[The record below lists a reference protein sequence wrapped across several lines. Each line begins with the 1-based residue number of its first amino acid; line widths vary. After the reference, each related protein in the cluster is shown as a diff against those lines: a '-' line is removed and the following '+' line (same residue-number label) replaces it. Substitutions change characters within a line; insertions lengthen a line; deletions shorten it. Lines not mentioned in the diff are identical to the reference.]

1 MEYLYI
7 LKQVL
12 VYVLTAYWCYQT
24 VISLCSL
31 IKLKDKPYLTN
42 KNHKF
47 MAIVPAHN
55 EEMVVANLIESLKNQ
70 TYDKNLYDIYVI
82 ADNCTDNTAEVAR
95 KAGAIVFERFD
106 PAHKTKG
113 YALQWFLKQ
122 KIEENADYVECDFIW
137 EFPNKIRVDKQ
148 YPYKN
153 KKEMLSFVRV
163 VAWNK
168 LIKRQLITDN
178 NLEFPKGLR
187 YEDVEFTYKLIPF
200 VNKFAYV
207 DKPFIHYVQ
216 REGSIANVQN
226 ERTAEIFTVLDNVI
240 EFYKKNNI
248 YEKYRDELE
257 YNYARYLLCSSLKR
271 MCKIKDKSIREKLLT
286 ENWER
291 LNSNFPN
298 WKKNVILKT
307 VNIGK
312 NKYMR
317 TVNKS
322 TYKIYS
328 KILEII

>member
-1 MEYLYI
+1 MP
-7 LKQVL
+7 KVS
-12 VYVLTAYWCYQT
+12 V
-24 VISLCSL
+24 
-31 IKLKDKPYLTN
+31 
-42 KNHKF
+42 
-47 MAIVPAHN
+47 IVPIYNVEKYLEKCINSLLSQTLEDIQIILVNDGSKDNSGNIAKEYEKN
-55 EEMVVANLIESLKNQ
+55 NKDRVIYVEKANGGLSDARNYGLKYATGDFIAFLDSDDYIEKNAYEEMYN
-70 TYDKNLYDIYVI
+70 
-82 ADNCTDNTAEVAR
+82 
-95 KAGAIVFERFD
+95 KA
-106 PAHKTKG
+106 
-113 YALQWFLKQ
+113 
-122 KIEENADYVECDFIW
+122 IEEDADYVECDFIW
-137 EFPNKIRVDKQ
+137 EFPNKTRVDKQ

-200 VNKFAYV
+200 INKFAYV
-207 DKPFIHYVQ
+207 DKPFVHYVQ

-248 YEKYRDELE
+248 YEEYREELE

-271 MCKIKDKSIREKLLT
+271 MCKIKDKTIREKLLT
-286 ENWER
+286 DSWER
-291 LNSNFPN
+291 LNLNFPN
-298 WKKNVILKT
+298 WKENVILKT

>member
-1 MEYLYI
+1 MS
-7 LKQVL
+7 KVS
-12 VYVLTAYWCYQT
+12 V
-24 VISLCSL
+24 
-31 IKLKDKPYLTN
+31 
-42 KNHKF
+42 
-47 MAIVPAHN
+47 IVPIYNVEKYLEKCINSLLSQTLEDIQIILVNDGSKDNSGNIAKEYEKN
-55 EEMVVANLIESLKNQ
+55 NKDRVIYVEKENGGLSDARNYGLKYATGDFIAFLDSDDYIEKNAYEEMYN
-70 TYDKNLYDIYVI
+70 
-82 ADNCTDNTAEVAR
+82 
-95 KAGAIVFERFD
+95 KA
-106 PAHKTKG
+106 
-113 YALQWFLKQ
+113 
-122 KIEENADYVECDFIW
+122 IEENADYVECDFIW

-200 VNKFAYV
+200 INKFAYV

-216 REGSIANVQN
+216 RKGSIANVQN

-271 MCKIKDKSIREKLLT
+271 MCKIKDKTIREKLLT
-286 ENWER
+286 ESWER
-291 LNSNFPN
+291 LNLNFPN
-298 WKKNVILKT
+298 WKENVILKT

>member
-1 MEYLYI
+1 M
-7 LKQVL
+7 LKVS
-12 VYVLTAYWCYQT
+12 V
-24 VISLCSL
+24 
-31 IKLKDKPYLTN
+31 
-42 KNHKF
+42 
-47 MAIVPAHN
+47 IVPIYNVEKYLEKCINSLLSQTLEDIQIILVNDGSKDNSGNIAKEYEKN
-55 EEMVVANLIESLKNQ
+55 NKDRVIYVEKENGGLSDARNYGLKYATGDFIAFLDSDDYIEKNAYEEMYN
-70 TYDKNLYDIYVI
+70 
-82 ADNCTDNTAEVAR
+82 
-95 KAGAIVFERFD
+95 KA
-106 PAHKTKG
+106 
-113 YALQWFLKQ
+113 
-122 KIEENADYVECDFIW
+122 IEENADYVECDFIW

-168 LIKRQLITDN
+168 LIKRQLIIDN

-200 VNKFAYV
+200 INKFAYV

-216 REGSIANVQN
+216 RKGSIANVQN

-271 MCKIKDKSIREKLLT
+271 MCKIKDKTIRKKLLT
-286 ENWER
+286 ESWKR
-291 LNSNFPN
+291 LNLNFPN
-298 WKKNVILKT
+298 WKENVILKT

-317 TVNKS
+317 TK
-322 TYKIYS
+322 
-328 KILEII
+328 

>member
-1 MEYLYI
+1 MPKVSVIVPIYNVEKYLEKCINSLLSQTLEDIQII
-7 LKQVL
+7 LVNDG
-12 VYVLTAYWCYQT
+12 
-24 VISLCSL
+24 S
-31 IKLKDKPYLTN
+31 KDNSGNIAKECEKNN
-42 KNHKF
+42 KNRIIYVEKENGGLSDARNYGLKYATGDF
-47 MAIVPAHN
+47 IAFLDSDDYIEKNAY
-55 EEMVVANLIESLKNQ
+55 EEMYN
-70 TYDKNLYDIYVI
+70 
-82 ADNCTDNTAEVAR
+82 
-95 KAGAIVFERFD
+95 KA
-106 PAHKTKG
+106 
-113 YALQWFLKQ
+113 
-122 KIEENADYVECDFIW
+122 IEENADYVECDFIW

-200 VNKFAYV
+200 INKFAYV

-248 YEKYRDELE
+248 YEEYRNELE

-271 MCKIKDKSIREKLLT
+271 MCKIKDKTIREKLLT
-286 ENWER
+286 ESWER

-298 WKKNVILKT
+298 WKENVILKT

>member
-1 MEYLYI
+1 MP
-7 LKQVL
+7 KVS
-12 VYVLTAYWCYQT
+12 V
-24 VISLCSL
+24 
-31 IKLKDKPYLTN
+31 
-42 KNHKF
+42 
-47 MAIVPAHN
+47 IVPIYNVEKYLEKCINSLLSQTLEDIQIILVNDGSKDNSGNIAKEYEKN
-55 EEMVVANLIESLKNQ
+55 NNDRVIYVEKENGGLSDARNYGLKYATGDFIAFLDSDDYIEKNAYEEMYN
-70 TYDKNLYDIYVI
+70 
-82 ADNCTDNTAEVAR
+82 
-95 KAGAIVFERFD
+95 KA
-106 PAHKTKG
+106 
-113 YALQWFLKQ
+113 
-122 KIEENADYVECDFIW
+122 IEENADYVECDFIW

-248 YEKYRDELE
+248 YEEYRDELE

-271 MCKIKDKSIREKLLT
+271 MCKIKDKTIREKLLT
-286 ENWER
+286 ESWER

-298 WKKNVILKT
+298 WKENVILKT

>member
-1 MEYLYI
+1 MPKVSVIVPIYNVEKYLEKCINSLLSQTLEDIQIILVNDGSKDNSGNIAKEYE
-7 LKQVL
+7 KN
-12 VYVLTAYWCYQT
+12 
-24 VISLCSL
+24 
-31 IKLKDKPYLTN
+31 N
-42 KNHKF
+42 KNRIIYVEKENGGLSDARNYGLKYATSDF
-47 MAIVPAHN
+47 IAFLDSDDYIEKNAY
-55 EEMVVANLIESLKNQ
+55 EEMYN
-70 TYDKNLYDIYVI
+70 
-82 ADNCTDNTAEVAR
+82 
-95 KAGAIVFERFD
+95 KA
-106 PAHKTKG
+106 
-113 YALQWFLKQ
+113 
-122 KIEENADYVECDFIW
+122 IEENADYVECDFIW

-200 VNKFAYV
+200 INKFAYV

-240 EFYKKNNI
+240 EFYKENNI
-248 YEKYRDELE
+248 YDEYRDELE

-271 MCKIKDKSIREKLLT
+271 MCKIKDKIVREKLLT
-286 ENWER
+286 ESWER
-291 LNSNFPN
+291 LNLNFPN
-298 WKKNVILKT
+298 WKENIILKT

>member
-1 MEYLYI
+1 MP
-7 LKQVL
+7 KVS
-12 VYVLTAYWCYQT
+12 V
-24 VISLCSL
+24 
-31 IKLKDKPYLTN
+31 
-42 KNHKF
+42 
-47 MAIVPAHN
+47 IVPIYNVEKYLEKCINSLLSQTLEDIQIILVNDGSKDNSGNIAKEYEKN
-55 EEMVVANLIESLKNQ
+55 NKDRVIYVEKENGGLSDARNYGLKYATGDFIAFLDSDDYIEKNAYEEMYN
-70 TYDKNLYDIYVI
+70 
-82 ADNCTDNTAEVAR
+82 
-95 KAGAIVFERFD
+95 KA
-106 PAHKTKG
+106 
-113 YALQWFLKQ
+113 
-122 KIEENADYVECDFIW
+122 IEENADYVECDFIW

-200 VNKFAYV
+200 INKFAYV

-248 YEKYRDELE
+248 YEEYRDELE

-271 MCKIKDKSIREKLLT
+271 MCKIKDKTIREKLLT
-286 ENWER
+286 ESWER

-298 WKKNVILKT
+298 WKENVILKT

>member
-1 MEYLYI
+1 MP
-7 LKQVL
+7 KVS
-12 VYVLTAYWCYQT
+12 V
-24 VISLCSL
+24 
-31 IKLKDKPYLTN
+31 
-42 KNHKF
+42 
-47 MAIVPAHN
+47 IVPIYNVEKYLEKCINSLLSQTLEDIQIILVNDGSKDNSGNIAN
-55 EEMVVANLIESLKNQ
+55 EYEKNNKDRVIYVEKENGGLSDARNYGLKYATGDFIAFLDSDDYIEKNAYEEMYN
-70 TYDKNLYDIYVI
+70 
-82 ADNCTDNTAEVAR
+82 
-95 KAGAIVFERFD
+95 KA
-106 PAHKTKG
+106 
-113 YALQWFLKQ
+113 
-122 KIEENADYVECDFIW
+122 IEENADYVECDFIW
-137 EFPNKIRVDKQ
+137 EFPNKIRIDKQ

-187 YEDVEFTYKLIPF
+187 YEDIEFTYKLIPF
-200 VNKFAYV
+200 LNKFAYV
-207 DKPFIHYVQ
+207 DNPFIHYVQ

-248 YEKYRDELE
+248 YEEYRNELE

-271 MCKIKDKSIREKLLT
+271 MCKIKDKIIRGKLLT
-286 ENWER
+286 ESWER
-291 LNSNFPN
+291 LNLNFPN
-298 WKKNVILKT
+298 WKENVILKT

-328 KILEII
+328 KILKII